1 MKVGTITAMGKM
13 MENDVSLVSP
23 PVSLQFSA
31 GDQPGGP
38 PPLPSLTTLDS
49 EEKVDS
55 LDTVMALQ
63 IESPTSRVLVRTSQ
77 GSALPLLTLTG
88 HWSVSP
94 SYLLSP
100 VWARLCSP
108 ATAGS
113 QLQAQAEK

>member
-1 MKVGTITAMGKM
+1 M
-13 MENDVSLVSP
+13 MSALYL
-23 PVSLQFSA
+23 LQSHYSSVLETNQE
-31 GDQPGGP
+31 DL
-38 PPLPSLTTLDS
+38 LPSLTTLDS

-55 LDTVMALQ
+55 LDTVRSLQ
-63 IESPTSRVLVRTSQ
+63 IESHTSRVLVRTSQ

-94 SYLLSP
+94 SCLLSP

-113 QLQAQAEK
+113 QLIAQTEK

>member
-1 MKVGTITAMGKM
+1 M
-13 MENDVSLVSP
+13 MSALYL
-23 PVSLQFSA
+23 LQSHYSSVLETNQE
-31 GDQPGGP
+31 DL
-38 PPLPSLTTLDS
+38 LPSLTLTTLDS

-113 QLQAQAEK
+113 QLQAQTEK

>member
-1 MKVGTITAMGKM
+1 M
-13 MENDVSLVSP
+13 MSALYL
-23 PVSLQFSA
+23 LQSHYSSVLETNQE
-31 GDQPGGP
+31 DL
-38 PPLPSLTTLDS
+38 LPSLTLTLTTLDS
-49 EEKVDS
+49 DEKVDS

-94 SYLLSP
+94 SCLLSP

-108 ATAGS
+108 AAPGS
-113 QLQAQAEK
+113 QLIAQAEK

>member
-1 MKVGTITAMGKM
+1 MSA
-13 MENDVSLVSP
+13 LYL
-23 PVSLQFSA
+23 LQSHYSSVLETNQE
-31 GDQPGGP
+31 DL
-38 PPLPSLTTLDS
+38 LPSLTTLDS

-77 GSALPLLTLTG
+77 GSALPLLTLTAQ
-88 HWSVSP
+88 WSVSP

-100 VWARLCSP
+100 VWVRLCSP

-113 QLQAQAEK
+113 QLQAQTEN

>member
-1 MKVGTITAMGKM
+1 MSA
-13 MENDVSLVSP
+13 LYL
-23 PVSLQFSA
+23 LQSHYSSVLETNQE
-31 GDQPGGP
+31 DL
-38 PPLPSLTTLDS
+38 LPSLTTLDS

-55 LDTVMALQ
+55 LDTVRALQ

-108 ATAGS
+108 ATASS